1 MAPAGVRLG
10 LVLHRAR
17 HGEAGEGVGARGF
30 DLPAS
35 GPELGWDDGEAGR
48 TVDRFLA
55 RVIVAG
61 EGPRGPPQ
69 GPLDGGQPFPPDT
82 SAQGGQPHE
91 VTFEVSSA
99 EPFARHFC
107 FAAEAR
113 R

>member
-1 MAPAGVRLG
+1 MQTA
-10 LVLHRAR
+10 HRALLTILAIA
-17 HGEAGEGVGARGF
+17 AGAASAQDWPARP
-30 DLPAS
+30 L
-35 GPELGWDDGEAGR
+35 
-48 TVDRFLA
+48 